1 MSTFLRKSVVGVLS
15 AAVLM
20 TSFSTAYAGKRERD
34 IAIGAAAGVLG
45 AVVVGGLVA
54 DSRAHAGQRPVYNT
68 YSAPRPVYQEPTVVY
83 REVPVYR
90 DVPVYREA
98 PVVYYEQQRPI
109 YREAPRYRNVPRYRE
124 QRYVAPEPRYSRV
137 ALSDAHVSYCYD
149 RYRSYRESD
158 NTFQPNHGPR
168 RQCR

>member
-1 MSTFLRKSVVGVLS
+1 MFPSLRKSIVCGLS
-15 AAVLM
+15 ALILA
-20 TSFSTAYAGKRERD
+20 TSVSGAHAGQRERD

-45 AVVVGGLVA
+45 AVAVGSLIA
-54 DSRAHAGQRPVYNT
+54 DGHSRGGVGYDRYHETRPIYQQ
-68 YSAPRPVYQEPTVVY
+68 PRVIY

-98 PVVYYEQQRPI
+98 PVVYHERPQPV
-109 YREAPRYRNVPRYRE
+109 YRDVRPHRDLRYR
-124 QRYVAPEPRYSRV
+124 APEPRYSRV
-137 ALSDAHVSYCYD
+137 SLSDAHVSYCYD
-149 RYRSYRESD
+149 RYRSYRASD